1 MAPEIVNA
9 VSLART
15 AGTAKLC
22 AARSLSRMATITRPV
37 RLRRMPTTAAK
48 IIAAMAIVYQ

>member
-1 MAPEIVNA
+1 MVKA

-37 RLRRMPTTAAK
+37 RLRRMPMTATKITVATT
-48 IIAAMAIVYQ
+48 IVYQ